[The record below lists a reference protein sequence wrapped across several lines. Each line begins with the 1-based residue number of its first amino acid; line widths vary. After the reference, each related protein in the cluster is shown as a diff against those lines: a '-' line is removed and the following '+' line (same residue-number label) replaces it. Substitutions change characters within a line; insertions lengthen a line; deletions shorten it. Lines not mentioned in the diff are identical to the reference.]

1 VLPCEAIEAAI
12 LAALR
17 TAFSGSEHDVMLRPF
32 VAETDEAAIP
42 PLARPCVQFACDP
55 FAPVQPGA
63 PIGTCTARL
72 EASTSC
78 VDDPGGRQL
87 QAIYEAATGV
97 MLAATLGPLVMSPH
111 LVSGV
116 NDASGEGGVSI
127 DEDQRYRRKGKT
139 YDVAVAT
146 IGS

>member
-1 VLPCEAIEAAI
+1 MLPCEAIETAI
-12 LAALR
+12 LAALT
-17 TAFSGSEHDVMLRPF
+17 TAFAGYADDVSLRPF
-32 VAETDEAAIP
+32 VAETDEADVP
-42 PLARPCVQFACDP
+42 ELRRPCVQFACDP

-87 QAIYEAATGV
+87 QSIYEMATGA
-97 MLAATLGPLVMSPH
+97 MLAATIGPLVMSPH

-116 NDASGEGGVSI
+116 NDASGDGGISK
-127 DEDQRYRRKGKT
+127 DEDGRYQNKGKT
-139 YDVAVAT
+139 YDIAVAI